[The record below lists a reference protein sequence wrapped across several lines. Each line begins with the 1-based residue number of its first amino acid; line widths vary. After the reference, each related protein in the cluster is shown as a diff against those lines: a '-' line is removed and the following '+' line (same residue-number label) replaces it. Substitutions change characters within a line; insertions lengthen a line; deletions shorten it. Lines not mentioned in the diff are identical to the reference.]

1 MWQYR
6 HTNELYHHG
15 VIGMK
20 WGVRRYQ
27 NKDGSLTPAGKKR
40 YSDDNIE
47 NNKSR
52 HRAKLEAKYRSKG
65 ETEAQAEAHASKRIK
80 TEKMLAAAAGIT
92 VAAAASY
99 AVAKN
104 TRGRTDDIIRKA
116 MEADDKVKKQRLSDI
131 KNRRTLSDEDIKKKI
146 ERLKLEKQ
154 LKDLSEEDVAPGKK
168 AAKEIM
174 SSAGKKVLAGAL
186 AGATAYAVKTAM
198 TREFNIK
205 EAANYMAPN
214 PNKKK

>member
-80 TEKMLAAAAGIT
+80 T
-92 VAAAASY
+92 
-99 AVAKN
+99 
-104 TRGRTDDIIRKA
+104 DDIVRKA

-154 LKDLSEEDVAPGKK
+154 LKDLSEEDIAPGKK